1 MKPRH
6 IPPSIYFG
14 GACCGVA
21 FYIGVVKA
29 MKETWGDDFH
39 TKTLICG
46 DSIGA
51 VIALQLV
58 MGHTPKKMELV
69 SRIIFSKMEED
80 PYYLQG
86 QNYWLDQY
94 IDRLI
99 ESSEK
104 TLHQDIVGKFRCGT
118 TKAYF
123 THQWHETWADNAEL
137 GRCLKGSYNL
147 PLYCGRCEKVNG
159 EEVLDGAYSFGGKE
173 FPHGDQTLFV
183 GATQTSAEINYDLT
197 YWETAIPNL
206 KTFNLLLEKGYSA
219 FQDWDGE
226 YKEKVNGRQ
235 PNHVAVVIL
244 WMGKYLQM
252 LYSFFNS
259 R

>member
-1 MKPRH
+1 MN

-14 GACCGVA
+14 GACCGVS

-39 TKTLICG
+39 TKTFLCG

-58 MGHTPKKMELV
+58 LGHTSEKMELI

-80 PYYLQG
+80 PYYLYG

-99 ESSEK
+99 ESLDQ
-104 TLHQDIVGKFRCGT
+104 TLYLDIVGKFRCGT
-118 TKAYF
+118 TNSHF
-123 THQWHETWADNAEL
+123 TYQLHETWADNEEL
-137 GRCLKGSYNL
+137 GRCIKGSYNL

-159 EEVLDGAYSFGGKE
+159 EEVLDGAYSFRGDF
-173 FPHGDQTLFV
+173 FPHGNNTLFV
-183 GATQTSAEINYDLT
+183 GANQPSAEINYDLT
-197 YWETAIPNL
+197 HWETAIPNL
-206 KTFNLLLEKGYSA
+206 RTFNMLLKEGYST
-219 FQDWDGE
+219 F
-226 YKEKVNGRQ
+226 KKMGRRVQ
-235 PNHVAVVIL
+235 
-244 WMGKYLQM
+244 GKGQWATTK
-252 LYSFFNS
+252 
-259 R
+259 